1 MGPYA
6 TQIMGDFGADVI
18 KVEAPDGDVIRQIG
32 PSRHV
37 GMGPLFLNTNRS
49 KRSIG
54 LNLKQ
59 ECGRAA
65 ILRLAGKTDI
75 LVTNIRPRAMARL
88 GLGYEQ
94 LAEVN
99 DRLIYAALVGF
110 DQRGPYADRPA
121 YDDLIQGG
129 SCIAYSFL
137 RAGSRP
143 SYVPAAIA
151 DRIVGLAAVNAIL
164 AAVAERGR
172 SGLGQLIEVP
182 MYETMISM
190 IMGDH
195 LGGLTFEPPLDK
207 GGYARQL
214 SADRRPYQT
223 KDGYICALIY
233 NDGHWRRFFDAIGR
247 PEAFAADAR
256 FASFA
261 ARIEHIDEVYAELG
275 RILLTRTTAEWL
287 ELFDRAD
294 VPALPMHSFESVLE
308 DSHLRATGFFANVEH
323 PREGAIRSMAVP
335 TRFSRSTPRPERL
348 APRLGEHGPEILAEA
363 GFSAVEIREL
373 SEAGV
378 LLRTAEV

>member
-1 MGPYA
+1 
-6 TQIMGDFGADVI
+6 
-18 KVEAPDGDVIRQIG
+18 
-32 PSRHV
+32 
-37 GMGPLFLNTNRS
+37 MGPLFLNTNRS

-59 ECGRAA
+59 EAGRAA

-99 DRLIYAALVGF
+99 DRLVYAELVGF

-151 DRIVGLAAVNAIL
+151 DRIVGLAAVNSIL

-207 GGYARQL
+207 GG
-214 SADRRPYQT
+214 
-223 KDGYICALIY
+223 
-233 NDGHWRRFFDAIGR
+233 
-247 PEAFAADAR
+247 
-256 FASFA
+256 
-261 ARIEHIDEVYAELG
+261 
-275 RILLTRTTAEWL
+275 
-287 ELFDRAD
+287 
-294 VPALPMHSFESVLE
+294 
-308 DSHLRATGFFANVEH
+308 
-323 PREGAIRSMAVP
+323 
-335 TRFSRSTPRPERL
+335 
-348 APRLGEHGPEILAEA
+348 
-363 GFSAVEIREL
+363 
-373 SEAGV
+373 
-378 LLRTAEV
+378 